1 VHTTTTSTSAHHD
14 NEYESRHA
22 RPQMTHLQMIRVL
35 HSATKLSIQR
45 HTEPSWI
52 CSLPDDDDKG
62 FMLSVLGYLIKS
74 SISDLSIDTRVA
86 DDVLYDFLMEL
97 HKTNLTCLFVHAMS
111 NKIMKTLCS
120 IVPVCLKLNVVT
132 YTRCNCDWSV
142 CERLNR
148 SHDKLIRL
156 FQISESQ
163 LVKIIVYMLSRTRG
177 CLGQRNFTVELPI
190 HLIREIYER
199 LLPLDNPFE
208 IHS

>member
-1 VHTTTTSTSAHHD
+1 
-14 NEYESRHA
+14 
-22 RPQMTHLQMIRVL
+22 MTDHQMIYGL
-35 HSATKLSIQR
+35 HSVTKLSVRRQ
-45 HTEPSWI
+45 TEPFWI
-52 CSLPDDDDKG
+52 VSLPDDDDKG
-62 FMLSVLGYLIKS
+62 FLLSVLGCLIKS

-97 HKTNLTCLFVHAMS
+97 HKTKLTCLFVRSMTK
-111 NKIMKTLCS
+111 KIMNTLCS

-132 YTRCNCDWSV
+132 YTRCNCEWSV
-142 CERLNR
+142 VCECLNR

-163 LVKIIVYMLSRTRG
+163 LVKIIVYMLSSISRTRG
-177 CLGQRNFTVELPI
+177 PHVELPI